1 MNRQKEKAKDN
12 PAGLVGQRLTP
23 QRLLL
28 LDLLRT
34 GGHLDADKLYRR
46 AKEKEPR
53 LSMSTVYR
61 NLQLFLKLGLVE
73 EHHFDR
79 ARTCYEAKTK
89 VEHHHLICLGC
100 GKITDFE
107 YPLSQEMKEN
117 LETRNEF
124 HITDT
129 RVLLVGYCAD
139 CFERKENKV

>member
-100 GKITDFE
+100 GRVVDFE
-107 YPLSQEMKEN
+107 CQLSQEIKEN
-117 LETRNEF
+117 LEARNEF
-124 HITDT
+124 HITGT
-129 RVLLVGYCAD
+129 KVLLVGYCAD
-139 CFERKENKV
+139 CFKQKGNAT